1 MKSRLAFSMAA
12 GLTFASVVLAL
23 ETSGA
28 FTPTTVQTHTTTVP
42 TLAGTASGPGGS
54 VSPPSAGTVT
64 PMCGDPHPGPSL
76 GPAPSL
82 TSDPV
87 HVIAGTFAVHGFTV
101 TPTAIYVFDGSR
113 IRIYGLSGA
122 LEGSFALPKAF
133 TGRNVSS
140 ESGPVVDPSGDIW
153 MDSYYGGRLDKFS
166 PSGRVLWSTGTYPSS
181 YIVGLQ
187 THAGFR
193 VGVTINTGHGY
204 EHTRLLRDTGRPA
217 GSLPLALAGLVSQDP
232 SGGWLVSGGGYVRMY
247 SASWHLLSIFGDPQA
262 PAPSYSGAPY
272 GFYYQ
277 GSALQATAGGPIY
290 TIDPIGTIEQ
300 SSTQGF
306 LEATTTLGGNLQLA
320 GGNAYLV
327 NGVLYFIGGAPF
339 SSDEN
344 ISSVPLDTLQSY
356 LGAPNSL
363 GTLGWGAGIT
373 SGSPGKRVAGNY
385 FPYGTAPE
393 FYASF
398 VPTWATKSAHLQLAY
413 SIWSAGD
420 IANGT
425 YPPSKTISLPRT
437 PRTLARVPLAVPA
450 QDRAPGPYELQANLW
465 YTATTPHVLLGST
478 CVPFGVGAPGDSL
491 DFSSLPSGL
500 GFGGPTD
507 PRGVALNSQLGL
519 NGLRGQS
526 IDWATLLPHCDA
538 SKPIAASCGPSALT
552 FANAPQA
559 YFQAAYLAQK
569 DNVTYWVQVS
579 TGDPVS
585 EALVKARWWGPDVEE
600 VVAYYTDTSHCKVAG
615 NQCAPVTA
623 WEPWNEANNTYSSD
637 GATFT
642 TFVLEPFYKAVKA
655 ADPQGTVVGGSSLG
669 VDIPWWRQVVATGG
683 LAYMDVAGVHPYTGN
698 NDSWEED
705 GTISQ
710 VTRLKSLLHN
720 KPIWFT
726 EVGWW
731 SNGPYN
737 FLGQASTVARAMV
750 WMKVLGIP
758 VWNYFFDEG
767 GFGNNGVSFS
777 LIQGASTDDYVKP
790 SALAVM
796 EASQQLAGRKYLASP
811 TVPIPLTYEADFGP
825 TAGGTHNLATLWT
838 QGLDV
843 TAQVDVHTTGSSPVD
858 VSVTNQW
865 GDRRTYQLTS
875 GKYYALPLS
884 NHVSYIS
891 YPEAD
896 TLSVKAVEPFGVSLA
911 LSSVGA
917 TASASTSQRA
927 SSSSL
932 QPCCSARDAISGSPV
947 GGWEPAGND
956 TSPTITVRL
965 PHTARVDRVLVDGHS
980 LGSLVGDPRN
990 FTVEVESPDGKWSQ
1004 VATVAGSFYRR
1015 ATLVQFSP
1023 VLARA
1028 VRVTVQEANYGG
1040 YAGGGVPSFWSS
1052 STPLTLEIHA
1062 IQVYQS
1068 APSGSPLQLG
1078 TSSLATTATTQ

>member
-1 MKSRLAFSMAA
+1 MKPRQIFLAAVALTPACAVIALGTPGTFVSA
-12 GLTFASVVLAL
+12 GT
-23 ETSGA
+23 
-28 FTPTTVQTHTTTVP
+28 QTRT
-42 TLAGTASGPGGS
+42 GTASAVGTTTQMPGPGGS
-54 VSPPSAGTVT
+54 ASPPGASTVT
-64 PMCGDPHPGPSL
+64 PVCGDPHPGPSL

-82 TSDPV
+82 PSSPV
-87 HVIAGTFAVHGFTV
+87 KVLAGAFAVDGFTV
-101 TPTAIYVFDGSR
+101 TPTAILVFDGTDVR
-113 IRIYGLSGA
+113 TYGLSGTP
-122 LEGSFALPKAF
+122 EGSFALPAAF
-133 TGRNVSS
+133 TGKNVPS

-166 PSGRVLWSTGTYPSS
+166 PSGRVLWSSRSYPNS

-187 THAGFR
+187 TRAGFR
-193 VGVTINTGHGY
+193 VGVTGHGY
-204 EHTRLLRDTGRPA
+204 ARTRLLRDTGQPA
-217 GSLPLALAGLVSQDP
+217 GSLPLALTGLVSQDP
-232 SGGWLVSGGGYVRMY
+232 SGGWLVSGGGYVREY

-262 PAPSYSGAPY
+262 PAASYSGAPY

-277 GSALQATAGGPIY
+277 GSALQAKAGGPIY
-290 TIDPIGTIEQ
+290 TIDPTGTIEQ
-300 SSTQGF
+300 SSTEGF

-320 GGNAYLV
+320 GYNAYLV

-385 FPYGTAPE
+385 FPYGAAPE

-398 VPTWATKSAHLQLAY
+398 VPPWTTKSAHLQLAY

-437 PRTLARVPLAVPA
+437 AKALAHVPLAVPA

-465 YTATTPHVLLGST
+465 DTAKSPHVLVGST
-478 CVPFGVGAPGDSL
+478 CVPYAVGAPGDSL
-491 DFSSLPSGL
+491 DLSSLPSGL

-507 PRGVALNSQLGL
+507 PRGVVLNSQLGL
-519 NGLRGQS
+519 NGLRGES
-526 IDWATLLPHCDA
+526 IDWGTLLPHCST
-538 SKPIAASCGPSALT
+538 SKPTAATCGPSALT
-552 FANAPQA
+552 FANAPQT

-585 EALVKARWWGPDVEE
+585 QTLVKEGWWGPDVEA

-642 TFVLEPFYKAVKA
+642 TSVLEPFYKAVKS

-669 VDIPWWRQVVATGG
+669 VDIPWWRQVVAAGG

-710 VTRLKSLLHN
+710 VTRLQALLHN

-758 VWNYFFDEG
+758 TWNYFFDEG

-790 SALAVM
+790 SALALM

-811 TVPIPLTYEADFGP
+811 TVPIPLTYEVDFGP

-843 TAQVDVHTTGSSPVD
+843 TAQVAVHATGSSPVG
-858 VSVTNQW
+858 VRLTNQW
-865 GDRRTYQLTS
+865 GDSRLYQLTP

-884 NHVSYIS
+884 DHVSYLS

-896 TLSVKAVEPFGVSLA
+896 TLSVKAVEPFGTDLA
-911 LSSVGA
+911 LSSAGA
-917 TASASTSQRA
+917 TASASSSQGK
-927 SSSSL
+927 SSSSP
-932 QPCCSARDAISGSPV
+932 QPCCYARDAISGNLV
-947 GGWEPAGND
+947 GGWEPAGSD
-956 TSPTITVRL
+956 ALPTITVKL
-965 PHTARVDRVLVDGHS
+965 PHTARIDRVLVDGHS
-980 LGSLVGDPRN
+980 LGSLVGDPRD
-990 FTVEVESPDGKWSQ
+990 FTVEVESPAGKWAQ
-1004 VATVAGSFYRR
+1004 VATVTGSFYQR

-1028 VRVTVQEANYGG
+1028 VRVAVQEANYGG

-1062 IQVYQS
+1062 VQVYQS

-1078 TSSLATTATTQ
+1078 TSSPATTTTTQ

>member
-1 MKSRLAFSMAA
+1 MKPRQIFLAAVALTPACAVIALGTPGTFVSA
-12 GLTFASVVLAL
+12 GT
-23 ETSGA
+23 
-28 FTPTTVQTHTTTVP
+28 QTRT
-42 TLAGTASGPGGS
+42 GTASAVGTTTQMPGPGGS
-54 VSPPSAGTVT
+54 ASPPGASTVT
-64 PMCGDPHPGPSL
+64 PVCGDPHPGPSL

-82 TSDPV
+82 PSSPV
-87 HVIAGTFAVHGFTV
+87 KVLAGAFAVDGFTV
-101 TPTAIYVFDGSR
+101 TPTAILVFDGTDVR
-113 IRIYGLSGA
+113 TYGLSGTP
-122 LEGSFALPKAF
+122 EGSFALPAAF
-133 TGRNVSS
+133 TGKNVPS

-166 PSGRVLWSTGTYPSS
+166 PSGRVLWSSRSYPNS

-187 THAGFR
+187 TRAGFR
-193 VGVTINTGHGY
+193 VGVTGHGY
-204 EHTRLLRDTGRPA
+204 ARTRLLRDTGQPA
-217 GSLPLALAGLVSQDP
+217 GSLPLALTGLVSQDP
-232 SGGWLVSGGGYVRMY
+232 SGGWLVSGGGYVREY

-262 PAPSYSGAPY
+262 PAASYSGAPY

-277 GSALQATAGGPIY
+277 GSALQAKAGGPIY
-290 TIDPIGTIEQ
+290 TIDPTGTIEQ
-300 SSTQGF
+300 SSTEGF

-320 GGNAYLV
+320 GYNAYLV

-385 FPYGTAPE
+385 FPYGAAPE

-398 VPTWATKSAHLQLAY
+398 VPPWTTKSAHLQLAY

-437 PRTLARVPLAVPA
+437 AKALAHVPLAVPA
-450 QDRAPGPYELQANLW
+450 RDRAPGPYELQANLW
-465 YTATTPHVLLGST
+465 DTAKSPHVLVGST
-478 CVPFGVGAPGDSL
+478 CVPYAVGAPGDSL
-491 DFSSLPSGL
+491 DLSSLPSGL

-507 PRGVALNSQLGL
+507 PRGVVLNSQLGL
-519 NGLRGQS
+519 NGLRGES
-526 IDWATLLPHCDA
+526 IDWGTLLPHCST
-538 SKPIAASCGPSALT
+538 SKPTAATCGPSALT
-552 FANAPQA
+552 FANAPQT

-585 EALVKARWWGPDVEE
+585 QTLVKEGWWGPDVEA

-642 TFVLEPFYKAVKA
+642 TSVLEPFYKAVKS

-669 VDIPWWRQVVATGG
+669 VDIPWWRQVVAAGG

-710 VTRLKSLLHN
+710 VTRLQALLHN

-758 VWNYFFDEG
+758 TWNYFFDEG

-790 SALAVM
+790 SALALM

-811 TVPIPLTYEADFGP
+811 TVPIPLTYEVDFGP

-843 TAQVDVHTTGSSPVD
+843 TAQVAVHATGSSPVG
-858 VSVTNQW
+858 VRLTNQW
-865 GDRRTYQLTS
+865 GDSRLYQLTP

-884 NHVSYIS
+884 DHVSYIS

-896 TLSVKAVEPFGVSLA
+896 TLSVKAVEPFGTDLA
-911 LSSVGA
+911 LSSAGA
-917 TASASTSQRA
+917 TASASSSQGK
-927 SSSSL
+927 SSSSP
-932 QPCCSARDAISGSPV
+932 QPCCYARDAISGNPV

-956 TSPTITVRL
+956 ASPTITVKL
-965 PHTARVDRVLVDGHS
+965 PHAARIDRVLVDGHS
-980 LGSLVGDPRN
+980 LGSLVGDPRD
-990 FTVEVESPDGKWSQ
+990 FTVEVESPAGKWSH
-1004 VATVAGSFYRR
+1004 VATVTGSFYQR

-1028 VRVTVQEANYGG
+1028 VRVAVQEANYGG

-1062 IQVYQS
+1062 VQVYQS

-1078 TSSLATTATTQ
+1078 TSSPATTTTTQ